1 MSKLREQMIIEMD
14 LRGFSQKT
22 KVAYIRHIEKFT
34 RYFKKSPEKL
44 GEAEIKTYLH
54 YLLIQKNMSQSY
66 NSIAYSA
73 LKFLYANTLKQ
84 DWNQFR
90 IPRSK
95 KAKRLP
101 VVLSREEVKKIFDA
115 TNNLKHKAI
124 FMTIYAAGLRVSE
137 AANLKIS
144 DIDSNR
150 MQLRIQGGKGRKD
163 RYTLLSAT
171 NLNILRQYWNTY
183 RPRKWLFPG
192 VSGETPITIR
202 TIQKVFG
209 EAIRKAGIT
218 KRVSVHT
225 LRHSFATHLLDS
237 GADVYHIQK
246 LMGHSSIRT
255 TAVYIHIS
263 QKDSLKL
270 TSPLES
276 IMGGQDD

>member
-1 MSKLREQMIIEMD
+1 MSKLREQMIMEMD
-14 LRGFSQKT
+14 LKGFSQKT
-22 KVAYIRHIEKFT
+22 KEAYIRHIEKFT
-34 RYFKKSPEKL
+34 RYFNKSPEKL
-44 GEAEIKTYLH
+44 GEAEIKKYLH
-54 YLLIQKNMSQSY
+54 HLLIHRNLSQSY

-73 LKFLYANTLKQ
+73 LKFLYANTLKR
-84 DWNQFR
+84 DWDNFK

-95 KAKRLP
+95 KVKKLP
-101 VVLSREEVKKIFDA
+101 VVLSREEVKKIFDV
-115 TNNLKHKAI
+115 TQNLKHKAI

-144 DIDSNR
+144 DIDSSR
-150 MQLRIQGGKGRKD
+150 MQLRIEGGKGKKD

-171 NLNILRQYWNTY
+171 NLNILRQYWNMY

-192 VSGETPITIR
+192 AGGETPITIR
-202 TIQKVFG
+202 TIQKVFNR
-209 EAIRKAGIT
+209 AIRKAGIT

-255 TAVYIHIS
+255 TTVYIHIS

-276 IMGGQDD
+276 IMGGQNE